1 MAKRMIRKTISAFTF
16 GAGALFI
23 VLGAN
28 EADYQATI
36 GQVGYRWLQYLISGA
51 VLFGIGVLAKRGE

>member
-1 MAKRMIRKTISAFTF
+1 MVRKLISAFVL
-16 GAGALFI
+16 GAGALLI
-23 VLGAN
+23 VIGAN

>member
-1 MAKRMIRKTISAFTF
+1 MVRKLISAFAL
-16 GAGALFI
+16 GAGALLI
-23 VLGAN
+23 VIGAN

-51 VLFGIGVLAKRGE
+51 VLFGIGVLTKRGE

>member
-1 MAKRMIRKTISAFTF
+1 MVRKLISAFAL
-16 GAGALFI
+16 GAGALLI
-23 VLGAN
+23 VIGAN

-36 GQVGYRWLQYLISGA
+36 GQAGYRWLQYLISGA

>member
-1 MAKRMIRKTISAFTF
+1 MVRKLISAFAL
-16 GAGALFI
+16 GAGALLI
-23 VLGAN
+23 VIGAN
-28 EADYQATI
+28 EADYLATI

>member
-1 MAKRMIRKTISAFTF
+1 MVRKLISAFAL
-16 GAGALFI
+16 GAGALLI
-23 VLGAN
+23 VIGAN